1 MAKDYYQI
9 LGVSRN
15 ATKDD
20 IKKAYRRLALK
31 YHPDKAGGDEDK
43 FKEINEAYH
52 ILSDDA
58 KRAEY
63 DRYGRVFS
71 GAAGGGAGFEGFD
84 FGGFDFRDFGDF
96 SAEGGRAFDWDLGDI
111 FGNVFDFGGRG
122 RTRVKRGR
130 DISIDVEINF
140 EEAVFGVDRKIILT
154 KLGICEKCRGKGAEE
169 GVDFK
174 TCPRCQGTGK
184 IHETR
189 RSFFG
194 TITSQVE
201 CGNCYGRGKIPEKKC
216 PVCKGE
222 GIMPKN
228 EEVKIK
234 IPAGIED
241 GQMIKLSGQGEA
253 IAHGIAGDLYVKV
266 HVRPHPVFKREGTN
280 IAMNLDIRL
289 SDALLGTEKEIK
301 TLDGAI
307 KIKIPAGIDS
317 GEILRVR
324 GKGIPDNRGG
334 RGNLLIKVVIK
345 IPKRLDSRIKKI
357 IEELRKEGI

>member
-31 YHPDKAGGDEDK
+31 YHPDKAGGNEDK

-52 ILSDDA
+52 VLSDDA

-71 GAAGGGAGFEGFD
+71 GAAGGAGFEGFD
-84 FGGFDFRDFGDF
+84 FNGFDFRDFGDF
-96 SAEGGRAFDWDLGDI
+96 SAEGGQAFDWDLGDI
-111 FGNVFDFGGRG
+111 FGNVFGFGTRG

-130 DISIDVEINF
+130 DISIDLEINF
-140 EEAVFGVDRKIILT
+140 EEAVFGVERKIILT

-169 GVDFK
+169 GINFK
-174 TCPRCQGTGK
+174 TCPTCQGAGK

-201 CGNCYGRGKIPEKKC
+201 CSNCHGRGKIPEKKC
-216 PVCKGE
+216 PACKGE
-222 GIMPKN
+222 GTMPKS

-253 IAHGIAGDLYVKV
+253 MAHGIAGDLYVKV
-266 HVRPHPVFKREGTN
+266 HVRPHPVFKRESSN
-280 IAMNLDIRL
+280 ITMNLDIRL

-301 TLDGAI
+301 TLDGVI

-324 GKGIPDNRGG
+324 GKGIPDSQGG
-334 RGNLLIKVVIK
+334 RGNLLIKVLIK
-345 IPKRLDSRIKKI
+345 IPKRLDNRTKKI
-357 IEELRKEGI
+357 IEELREEGI